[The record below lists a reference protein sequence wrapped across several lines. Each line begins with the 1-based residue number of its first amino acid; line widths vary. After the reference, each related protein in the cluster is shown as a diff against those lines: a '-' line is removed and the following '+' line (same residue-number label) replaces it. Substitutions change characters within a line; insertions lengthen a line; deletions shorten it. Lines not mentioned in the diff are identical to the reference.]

1 MKKNLQPEEKNT
13 QINKLIERTKNFL
26 TSTVQAQWSSDDP
39 FGREIYNETR
49 DLYTIC
55 I

>member
-1 MKKNLQPEEKNT
+1 MKKIYNPKKKIPK
-13 QINKLIERTKNFL
+13 INKLIERTKNFL
-26 TSTVQAQWSSDDP
+26 TSTVQAQWSFDDP